1 VRVYI
6 LGAGFSLH
14 ARYPLANGLLDEI
27 DKFAKSKDNPSL
39 DLKTQWSEM
48 QRLLATEDGQ
58 DALHPAVREAYRLR
72 NVEALISFL
81 DAVGSVAKAS
91 SEKDVQEYT
100 KAKGARSVSPEDW
113 FSHSDKFRSNS
124 EVETKIRDC
133 LVNALIA
140 YFEWRNNQ
148 DTKSSLASQWALI
161 HDFCDHRL
169 RPGDAI
175 ISFNYDCSLER
186 VLLQQGRFAVKYTE
200 NCPTIQFLIPNII
213 QPKHLDKTPTETLL
227 LKLHGSVGWQQFLHQ
242 GCAGIPPKHLEDLG
256 AKSEVNYP
264 DNGDW
269 TLATNR
275 SMIIPTW
282 FKTFQPEHLF
292 AHIWKQALEVMLK
305 ASEVIVIGY
314 SFPKGDSA
322 SWVLRQAGSKK
333 KEWKFV
339 DRVVGEEYAVHHSF
353 ESWMHRQDSIR

>member
-14 ARYPLANGLLDEI
+14 AGYPLANGLLDEI
-27 DKFAKSKDNPSL
+27 DKFAKSKDNPRL

-48 QRLLATEDGQ
+48 QRLLAREDGP

-81 DAVGSVAKAS
+81 DAVGSVGYLS
-91 SEKDVQEYT
+91 SEKDVHGYIN
-100 KAKGARSVSPEDW
+100 AKPAASVSPENW
-113 FSHSDKFRSNS
+113 FSNSDKFRSGV
-124 EVETKIRDC
+124 EVELKIRDC

-148 DTKSSLASQWALI
+148 DTRCNIASQWKRI
-161 HDFCDHRL
+161 HEFCDKRL
-169 RPGDAI
+169 KPGDAI

-186 VLLQQGRFAVKYTE
+186 VLLQKGRFAVKYTE
-200 NCPTIQFLIPNII
+200 NWPTIQFLIPNIL
-213 QPKHLDKTPTETLL
+213 QAKHVDKTPTEILL

-242 GCAGIPPKHLEDLG
+242 GCAGIPPRPKHLEDLG

-292 AHIWKQALEVMLK
+292 AHIWKPALEVMLK

-314 SFPKGDSA
+314 SFPKADPA
-322 SWVLRQAGSKK
+322 SWVLRQAGSK
-333 KEWKFV
+333 EWQFV
-339 DRVVGEEYAVHHSF
+339 DRPAGEEYPLHHSF
-353 ESWMHRQDSIR
+353 ESWMHRRDPIR